1 MRVFNKNETLL
12 EKDTLIRELKL
23 GKIFIYPTDT
33 IYGIGCDAL
42 NEDAIKKIRELKE
55 RYHQPFSVI
64 VPSKQWIK
72 DNCHISKKQLEWLK
86 KLPGP
91 YTFILKLKNKLAV
104 SNYVNPGMETI
115 GVRIPK
121 HWFTKF
127 IQETDMPIITTSVNK
142 TGEEYMTSM
151 EDIDPDIKKG
161 VDYIFFDKT
170 KIGKPSTLID
180 FTKGAP
186 EVKKRK

>member
-1 MRVFNKNETLL
+1 MRILNKNETLL
-12 EKDTLIRELKL
+12 EKDVLIRELRL

-42 NEDAIKKIRELKE
+42 NEDSIKKIRQLKE
-55 RYHQPFSVI
+55 RFHQPFSVI
-64 VPSKQWIK
+64 APSKKWIK
-72 DNCHISKKQLEWLK
+72 DNCHMSKKQLEWLK
-86 KLPGP
+86 KLPGS
-91 YTFILKLKNKLAV
+91 YTFILKLKNKLAI

-121 HWFTKF
+121 HWFTEF

-142 TGEEYMTSM
+142 TSEQYMTSM
-151 EDIDPDIKKG
+151 EDLDPDIKKG
-161 VDYIFFDKT
+161 VDYIFFDEP

-180 FTKGAP
+180 FTKKEP
-186 EVKKRK
+186 EVKKR